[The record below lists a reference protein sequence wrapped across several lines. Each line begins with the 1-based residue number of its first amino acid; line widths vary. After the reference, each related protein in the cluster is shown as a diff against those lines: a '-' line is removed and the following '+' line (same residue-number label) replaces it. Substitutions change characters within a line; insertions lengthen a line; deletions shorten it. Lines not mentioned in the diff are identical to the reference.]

1 MANFMVEAKRVKAGA
16 ALTSY
21 ETTAMN
27 AINQLKA
34 IKSQLTALKA
44 SVTGDSD
51 YTAEDASVVQ
61 QVIDD
66 LVGELATL

>member
-34 IKSQLTALKA
+34 IKSQLIALKA
-44 SVTGDSD
+44 AVTSDAD
-51 YTAEDASVVQ
+51 YTPEDASVVQ

-66 LVGELATL
+66 LVAELATL

>member
-1 MANFMVEAKRVKAGA
+1 MANFMIEAKRVKSGSAV
-16 ALTSY
+16 TSY
-21 ETTAMN
+21 QSTAMN

-34 IKSQLTALKA
+34 IKSQLIALKA
-44 SVTGDSD
+44 AVNGDSD

-66 LVGELATL
+66 LVAELATL